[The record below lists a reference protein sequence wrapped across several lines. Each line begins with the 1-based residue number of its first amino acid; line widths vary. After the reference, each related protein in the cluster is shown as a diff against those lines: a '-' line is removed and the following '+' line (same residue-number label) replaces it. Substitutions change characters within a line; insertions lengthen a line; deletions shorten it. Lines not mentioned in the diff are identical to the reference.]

1 MRAMARASIG
11 SRFKY
16 AFDNFMSRGG
26 LSIFLALVSLSLF
39 AFVLMSAVR
48 FVVNVF
54 LPDETVKTLG
64 DQFWRVFLQISD
76 AGAVAEDGE
85 ADVASKIV
93 GILTIFIG
101 LILFSSLVAF
111 ITSQFEAQITALKK
125 GKSQVIESRHTLILG
140 YTDRLVEIAREL
152 IVANESERDAAIVIL
167 ADKDKEQMD
176 DDLRDK
182 LPDRSTTRIVTRSGA
197 ISTLLNLRKVAVADA
212 RSIIILNPSGLAAG
226 PEERSTGDAIV
237 LKAIMAVVAACG
249 DKLPGIVAELRE
261 EQNRKLAASIAPGKV
276 HVIFED
282 EVLAKI
288 LVQTSRISGLAV
300 VYSNLVGFVGN
311 EVYFYQPQGASSC
324 TFLQMQMDFPECS
337 LLGYRRDGKIF
348 LNPPADTMVSAADE
362 LILLAEDDSA
372 IKRSKGSAASTNL
385 PAIPNKK
392 VEVQPEKQLIV
403 GWNSRAPIII
413 SEYARY
419 LKEGSAIDVVVP
431 DISEETRAEFA
442 KIKQD
447 YPAVGMRM
455 FRANVHA
462 AGVLQ
467 KLNPQEYNNAILLSS
482 ESDNAEEMDAH
493 TIAGLL
499 EFRSFF
505 RDLPNVETQLITEV
519 KDSENTEIVMETG
532 VKDFLISNQFV
543 SKIYAQVSESADVLN
558 VYSDLFSPDGS
569 EIYIKPLSLYAE
581 SAGEFAF
588 SDLVLRAAVRKETCI
603 GVKFKRLEM
612 DMEQNYG
619 VVLNPAKNQK
629 MKLDLED
636 CLIVLA
642 EDET

>member
-1 MRAMARASIG
+1 MARASIG

-16 AFDNFMSRGG
+16 AFDNFMSKGG
-26 LSIFLALVSLSLF
+26 LSIFLALVSLSVF
-39 AFVLMSAVR
+39 AFVIMSAVR
-48 FVVNVF
+48 FAVNVF
-54 LPDETVKTLG
+54 LPDESIKSLG

-85 ADVASKIV
+85 SDYASKIV
-93 GILTIFIG
+93 GIVTIFIG
-101 LILFSSLVAF
+101 LVLFSSLVAF

-167 ADKDKEQMD
+167 ADKDKEEMD

-182 LPDRSTTRIVTRSGA
+182 LSERKTTRIVTRSGA
-197 ISTLLNLRKVAVADA
+197 ISTLLNLRKVAASEA
-212 RSIIILNPSGLAAG
+212 RSIIILNPAGLAAG

-249 DKLPGIVAELRE
+249 ENLPGIVAELRE

-311 EVYFYQPQGASSC
+311 EVYFHKPEGAVSC
-324 TFLQMQMDFPECS
+324 SFLQMQMDFPECS
-337 LLGYRRDGKIF
+337 LMGFRRDGKIF
-348 LNPPADTMVSAADE
+348 LNPPPEDLVGAEDE
-362 LILLAEDDSA
+362 LVLLAEDDSA
-372 IKRSKGSAASTNL
+372 IKRGKTSAL
-385 PAIPNKK
+385 PALPSIPTKK
-392 VEVQPEKQLIV
+392 VEVTPEKQLIV
-403 GWNSRAPIII
+403 GWNARAPIII

-431 DISEETRAEFA
+431 EISDETRAEFA

-447 YPAVGMRM
+447 HPAVQMRM

-462 AGVLQ
+462 PGVLE
-467 KLNPQEYNNAILLSS
+467 KLNPQDYNNAILLSS

-493 TIAGLL
+493 TIASLL

-505 RDLPNVETQLITEV
+505 RDLGSVQTQLITEV
-519 KDSENTEIVMETG
+519 KDSANTEIVMETG

-581 SAGEFAF
+581 SAGEFPF
-588 SDLVLRAAVRKETCI
+588 SDLVLRAAARKETCI

-619 VVLNPAKNQK
+619 VILNPAKSHK
-629 MKLDLED
+629 MKLELED
-636 CLIVLA
+636 CLVVLA
-642 EDET
+642 EDES